1 MKKKKVLIGL
11 IAALLVVGIAVGSY
25 FIVVRVQSKE
35 YNLID
40 LKETDLPQKQEAV
53 EDGYVQLSMVKMHY
67 VRYGEGAQPVVLIH
81 GNGGSC
87 DSLKELAQYLANDYS
102 VYCIDSRC
110 QGKSSDP
117 GVITYDLMATDVYEF
132 IQQKTTVKPYVLG
145 HSDGGIVALSLASL
159 YPDDVAAVVSC
170 GANSHPDKFK
180 WYFTFG
186 VKVMN
191 LFHKDKLNDLMLE
204 LPDFTPEYLARIT
217 APTYVVAGSTTSCLC
232 PTPSIST
239 IISRGARSPSSRG
252 RRTRRI
258 SPNTAAGSIL
268 LQKISSPRNRKASRF
283 RKNVKTA
290 RIVASG
296 FHISNG
302 FSFPNDQSAQHRSTK
317 AKIGSK

>member
-1 MKKKKVLIGL
+1 MKKKKVLISL

-40 LKETDLPQKQEAV
+40 LKETDLPEKQEAV

-159 YPDDVAAVVSC
+159 YPDGVAAVVSC

-217 APTYVVAGSTTSCLC
+217 APTYVVAGEYDIMPLSDSVYLHEH
-232 PTPSIST
+232 I
-239 IISRGARSPSSRG
+239 
-252 RRTRRI
+252 
-258 SPNTAAGSIL
+258 AGS
-268 LQKISSPRNRKASRF
+268 KIAI
-283 RKNVKTA
+283 VKGATHSA
-290 RIVASG
+290 YISKHGGRIYSLAKD
-296 FHISNG
+296 F
-302 FSFPNDQSAQHRSTK
+302 FAAQPQGVPLS
-317 AKIGSK
+317 

>member
-1 MKKKKVLIGL
+1 MKKKARIFVVCFL
-11 IAALLVVGIAVGSY
+11 IAALAAVGTGVY
-25 FIVVRVQSKE
+25 FIVVRNRSKN
-35 YNLID
+35 YNLVE
-40 LKETDLPQKQEAV
+40 LTERDLPQKVEKC

-67 VRYGEGAQPVVLIH
+67 IRYGEGAQPVVLIH

-102 VYCIDSRC
+102 VYCLDSRC

-159 YPDDVAAVVSC
+159 YPDGVAAVVSC

-191 LFHKDKLNDLMLE
+191 LFHKDKLNDLMSE

-217 APTYVVAGSTTSCLC
+217 APTYVVAGEYDIMPLSDSVYLHEH
-232 PTPSIST
+232 I
-239 IISRGARSPSSRG
+239 
-252 RRTRRI
+252 
-258 SPNTAAGSIL
+258 AGS
-268 LQKISSPRNRKASRF
+268 KIAI
-283 RKNVKTA
+283 VKGATHSA
-290 RIVASG
+290 YISKHGGRIYSLAKD
-296 FHISNG
+296 F
-302 FSFPNDQSAQHRSTK
+302 FAAQPQGVPLS
-317 AKIGSK
+317 

>member
-40 LKETDLPQKQEAV
+40 LKETDLPEKQEAV

-132 IQQKTTVKPYVLG
+132 IQQKTMVKPYVLG

-159 YPDDVAAVVSC
+159 YPDGVAAVVSC

-217 APTYVVAGSTTSCLC
+217 APTYVVAGEYDIMPLSDSVYLHEH
-232 PTPSIST
+232 I
-239 IISRGARSPSSRG
+239 
-252 RRTRRI
+252 
-258 SPNTAAGSIL
+258 AGS
-268 LQKISSPRNRKASRF
+268 KIAI
-283 RKNVKTA
+283 VKGATHSA
-290 RIVASG
+290 YISKHGGRIYSLAKD
-296 FHISNG
+296 F
-302 FSFPNDQSAQHRSTK
+302 FAAQPQGVPLS
-317 AKIGSK
+317 

>member
-159 YPDDVAAVVSC
+159 YPDGVAAVVSC

-217 APTYVVAGSTTSCLC
+217 APTYVVAGEYDIMPLSDSVYLHDH
-232 PTPSIST
+232 I
-239 IISRGARSPSSRG
+239 
-252 RRTRRI
+252 
-258 SPNTAAGSIL
+258 AGS
-268 LQKISSPRNRKASRF
+268 KIAI
-283 RKNVKTA
+283 VKGATHSA
-290 RIVASG
+290 YISKHGGRIYSLAKD
-296 FHISNG
+296 F
-302 FSFPNDQSAQHRSTK
+302 FAAQPQGVPLS
-317 AKIGSK
+317 